1 MVSKHSLEVLEFGSL
16 DVLNCLI
23 FCPEVHICICIWFL
37 YTTQSMIIA
46 NKPKVGISFVIP
58 NTNLKWLFPYLK
70 EIFVFCVNKK
80 MTKPTLY
87 VYLKLVRKDRVYKE
101 DKIFACSLQ
110 AVSQREEEK

>member
-1 MVSKHSLEVLEFGSL
+1 
-16 DVLNCLI
+16 
-23 FCPEVHICICIWFL
+23 
-37 YTTQSMIIA
+37 MIIA

-58 NTNLKWLFPYLK
+58 NANLKWLSPYLL
-70 EIFVFCVNKK
+70 EIFVFGVNSKEMKK
-80 MTKPTLY
+80 PALY

>member
-1 MVSKHSLEVLEFGSL
+1 MFCVSKE
-16 DVLNCLI
+16 
-23 FCPEVHICICIWFL
+23 
-37 YTTQSMIIA
+37 
-46 NKPKVGISFVIP
+46 
-58 NTNLKWLFPYLK
+58 
-70 EIFVFCVNKK
+70 K

>member
-1 MVSKHSLEVLEFGSL
+1 MLEFGSL

-23 FCPEVHICICIWFL
+23 FCPEVHICICIWCL
-37 YTTQSMIIA
+37 YTNI
-46 NKPKVGISFVIP
+46 IP
-58 NTNLKWLFPYLK
+58 NANLKWLFPYLK
-70 EIFVFCVNKK
+70 EIFVFCVNKE

>member
-1 MVSKHSLEVLEFGSL
+1 MDHLMFLNAPYFAQRYIFVFVFG
-16 DVLNCLI
+16 VCN
-23 FCPEVHICICIWFL
+23 
-37 YTTQSMIIA
+37 IIQ
-46 NKPKVGISFVIP
+46 

-70 EIFVFCVNKK
+70 EIFVFCVNKE